1 MDDFYDS
8 KIRSRKNSQY
18 IDDLQNETESVKP
31 KINIFE
37 ETLRNKEYNIASMSK
52 QKSKKFLS
60 HNKERLRGNCKES
73 SIHYMMSYFNESNL
87 RKLAKVIR
95 KEFYESLS
103 QEQIKIN
110 ESFEYE
116 KQWKSLCFPILT
128 PIYTKY
134 K

>member
-1 MDDFYDS
+1 
-8 KIRSRKNSQY
+8 
-18 IDDLQNETESVKP
+18 
-31 KINIFE
+31 
-37 ETLRNKEYNIASMSK
+37 
-52 QKSKKFLS
+52 
-60 HNKERLRGNCKES
+60 
-73 SIHYMMSYFNESNL
+73 MMSYFNESNL